1 MYFKVK
7 FNKFF
12 KENTW
17 YNAKTNKGEGW
28 ETKKFFPILD
38 VSSVPP

>member
-12 KENTW
+12 KENMW

-28 ETKKFFPILD
+28 KTKKFFPILD